1 MKREDGALYAIAL
14 VAAGAAAG
22 MAARSMR
29 EAQGSQARS
38 ATKDFATGSAFAA
51 VIVSSLPRAATLLVL
66 LSKSE
71 RTTPLIFTV
80 TALAVSTV
88 IAPPAATSRR

>member
-1 MKREDGALYAIAL
+1 MKRDDGALYAIAL

-66 LSKSE
+66 PAPGARVLAAISVLL
-71 RTTPLIFTV
+71 PL
-80 TALAVSTV
+80 L
-88 IAPPAATSRR
+88 